1 MLKLGDSL
9 PEFVGTNQE
18 GNEINSEQFK
28 GKKLVVFFYPKAST
42 PGCTAEACNLRDN
55 YSVLKKKGYQL
66 LGVSADS
73 VKRQKNFSD
82 KNELPFDVI
91 ADENHDVID
100 KFGVWQLK
108 KFMGREFMGIVRTTF
123 VFDENGICNQVIDQV
138 KTKDHA
144 AQILE

>member
-1 MLKLGDSL
+1 MLKFGDSL
-9 PEFVGTNQE
+9 PEFVGKNQD
-18 GNEINSEQFK
+18 GKEINSEQLK

-55 YSVLKKKGYQL
+55 YSVLKQKGFKL
-66 LGVSADS
+66 IGVSADS
-73 VKRQKNFSD
+73 EKKQKNFAV
-82 KNELPFDVI
+82 KNELPFDMI

-123 VFDENGICNQVIDQV
+123 VFDENGICTQVIDKV

-144 AQILE
+144 SQILE